1 MVHCVYQIGCNMC
14 LTLVWASSYNL
25 YGGCVVITCDRD
37 SKFLKPA
44 EWTSL
49 AQKLVRL
56 KDLSPN
62 YPVVFLRRQN
72 SSKDFDHVDQIEYL
86 AIKIYKILIIIIIF

>member
-44 EWTSL
+44 E
-49 AQKLVRL
+49 
-56 KDLSPN
+56 
-62 YPVVFLRRQN
+62 
-72 SSKDFDHVDQIEYL
+72 
-86 AIKIYKILIIIIIF
+86 